1 MFAIFLQHFLLFEGF
16 WGGGGA
22 IIKILKNNII
32 SVEVAKVVGY
42 FFF

>member
-1 MFAIFLQHFLLFEGF
+1 MFAIFLQHFFLFEGF
-16 WGGGGA
+16 LGGSA
-22 IIKILKNNII
+22 ILNILKNNII